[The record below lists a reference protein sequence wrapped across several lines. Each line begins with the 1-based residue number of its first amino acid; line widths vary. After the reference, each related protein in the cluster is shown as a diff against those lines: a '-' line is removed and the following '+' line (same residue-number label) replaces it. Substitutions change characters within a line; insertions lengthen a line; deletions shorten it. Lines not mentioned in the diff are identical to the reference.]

1 MSIYIIT
8 LLICL
13 IISMIAYQTVYVQPM
28 NNYKC
33 LDLNHR
39 YKRLFIIL
47 AVFMLLVVGLRADV
61 IGIDTLNY
69 KDTFYAIGRRDFSF
83 LNSYEW
89 YQESGYAFVIILF
102 NKLGFS
108 WQAYAVFMAALFI
121 IPMMVLIFKNT
132 DNCFLALTIFI
143 MCGLWTYPM
152 STMRQAAAI
161 GLTVIAFMFEDKK
174 RNLLCLLFIFLAS
187 LFHISALLALV
198 YFVVRKVS
206 VTKRGLLVWFVAGIL
221 IVVIGI
227 GSLRNILA
235 EVMISLG
242 RDYQNNDLTG
252 GLRQE
257 LFYIASLGIGWF
269 FGQEGD
275 ERYWKYYMPIFL
287 SAVLLP
293 IVRINPALF
302 RIYAYF
308 SIYEVVFIPLML
320 SKVNQKMIKVV
331 GYMGYF
337 GVYLY
342 LFFTQSVASSL
353 KVTPYMF
360 FWM

>member
-8 LLICL
+8 LLFCL
-13 IISMIAYQTVYVQPM
+13 LISMVAYQKVYVQSV
-28 NNYKC
+28 NKYNC

-39 YKRLFIIL
+39 YKILFILI
-47 AVFMLLVVGLRADV
+47 AAFMFLVVGLRADV
-61 IGIDTLNY
+61 VGIDTLNY
-69 KDTFYAIGRRDFSF
+69 KNTFYMLGRKDFSF

-102 NKLGFS
+102 NKLGIS
-108 WQAYAVFMAALFI
+108 WQVYAVFMAALFI
-121 IPMMVLIFKNT
+121 IPIMVLIFNNSG
-132 DNCFLALTIFI
+132 NCFFALAIFI

-161 GLTVIAFMFEDKK
+161 GLTVIAFMLEDKK
-174 RNLLCLLFIFLAS
+174 RNLLCLLFICIAS

-198 YFVVRKVS
+198 YFVARKVS
-206 VTKRGLLVWFVAGIL
+206 VTKQRLLVWFVAGTL
-221 IVVIGI
+221 IVCVGI
-227 GSLRNILA
+227 GPLRNILV
-235 EVMISLG
+235 EVMVSFG

-252 GLRQE
+252 GLLQE

-269 FGQEGD
+269 FGQDGD
-275 ERYWKYYMPIFL
+275 ERYWKYYKAIFL

-293 IVRINPALF
+293 IVRFNPALF
-302 RIYAYF
+302 RIYTYF
-308 SIYEVVFIPLML
+308 SVYEVLFIPLML
-320 SKVNQKMIKVV
+320 SKIDHKMIRAI

-337 GVYLY
+337 GLYLY
-342 LFFTQSVASSL
+342 LFFTRSVASSL